1 MSSVASV
8 TKPRFNPFD
17 RNFRADPH
25 PTYHA
30 LREADPVHREMGMW
44 VVTGHSEALS
54 IIRDRRFLSGFIPEQ
69 IKRQADRL
77 GVVDYEAFMRLAR
90 QSIVFTDNP
99 HHARLRRLVGSAFSP
114 SRLESFDAV
123 IQDVVKGLVSRALE
137 REELDAIE
145 DFAERIP
152 LGVMVRKLGI
162 DPSLSQTIG
171 QWTREI
177 RFLLEPG
184 LLTRA
189 DFVQVGD
196 TLTEYT
202 SFLRTLIAER
212 RRKPGDD
219 LISEFI
225 AARDGA
231 DQLVDDEIVHAC
243 IMVFVAGNETTKSLI
258 GNAIG
263 ALLDRPDQLAR
274 LRETPD
280 RVGNAVLEVLRWS
293 TPLQHSKRVASEPAS
308 IGGKSI
314 SVGDVILLCLGAANR
329 DPRQFPDPDRFD
341 IERDTSG
348 HLGFGFGMHACLGG
362 RIAQREA
369 EVALSALLASAGEIR
384 PGVGQRALQENE
396 HIVRGYA
403 HLPIFL
409 SA

>member
-1 MSSVASV
+1 MSSVARV

-25 PTYHA
+25 PAYHA
-30 LREADPVHREMGMW
+30 LREADPIHREMGMW
-44 VVTGHSEALS
+44 VVTGHGEALS

-77 GVVDYEAFMRLAR
+77 EVTDYDAFMRLAH
-90 QSIVFTDNP
+90 QSIVFTDAP
-99 HHARLRRLVGSAFSP
+99 QHARLRRLVGSAFTP

-123 IQDVVKGLVSRALE
+123 IHDIVTGLVSRALE
-137 REELDAIE
+137 RGDFDAIE
-145 DFAERIP
+145 DFAEQIP
-152 LGVMVRKLGI
+152 LGVMTRKLGI
-162 DPSLSQTIG
+162 DPSMSQMIG
-171 QWTREI
+171 RWTREI

-189 DFVQVGD
+189 DFIQVRD
-196 TLTEYT
+196 TLIEYT
-202 SFLRTLIAER
+202 NFLRTLIAER
-212 RRKPGDD
+212 RRNPGDD

-231 DQLVDDEIVHAC
+231 DQLVDEEIMHAC

-263 ALLDRPDQLAR
+263 ALLDHPDQLAL
-274 LRETPD
+274 LRNAPD

-293 TPLQHSKRVASEPAS
+293 TPLQHSKRVASEPVL

-314 SVGDVILLCLGAANR
+314 AVGDVILLCLGAANR

-341 IERDTSG
+341 IERNTSG
-348 HLGFGFGMHACLGG
+348 HLGLGFGMHACLGG
-362 RIAQREA
+362 HVAQREA
-369 EVALSALLASAGEIR
+369 QTAISELLKSARDIR
-384 PGVGQRALQENE
+384 PGAGARVLQENE
-396 HIVRGYA
+396 QIVRGYA
-403 HLPIFL
+403 HLPISV

>member
-1 MSSVASV
+1 MSSVARV

-30 LREADPVHREMGMW
+30 LRESNPIHREMGMW
-44 VVTGHSEALS
+44 VVTGHSEALA

-77 GVVDYEAFMRLAR
+77 DVTDYDAFMRLAR

-99 HHARLRRLVGSAFSP
+99 EHARLRRLVGAAFTP

-123 IQDVVKGLVSRALE
+123 IHDVVTELASKALE
-137 REELDAIE
+137 RGELDAID
-145 DFAERIP
+145 DFAEYIP
-152 LGVMVRKLGI
+152 LGVMARKLGL
-162 DPSLSQTIG
+162 DPSTWQTVG

-189 DFVQVGD
+189 DFLKVKD

-202 SFLRTLIAER
+202 NFLRNLIAER
-212 RRKPGDD
+212 RRNPGDD

-231 DQLVDDEIVHAC
+231 DQLDDEEIVHAC

-263 ALLDRPDQLAR
+263 ALLDHPDQLAR
-274 LRETPD
+274 LRNAPD
-280 RVGNAVLEVLRWS
+280 RIGNAVLEVLRWS
-293 TPLQHSKRVASEPAS
+293 TPLQHSKRVASESVLVGQKS
-308 IGGKSI
+308 IGA
-314 SVGDVILLCLGAANR
+314 GDVILLCIGAANR

-369 EVALSALLASAGEIR
+369 ETAVSALLKFARDIR
-384 PGVGQRALQENE
+384 PGAGERVLQENE

-403 HLPIFL
+403 HLPISL